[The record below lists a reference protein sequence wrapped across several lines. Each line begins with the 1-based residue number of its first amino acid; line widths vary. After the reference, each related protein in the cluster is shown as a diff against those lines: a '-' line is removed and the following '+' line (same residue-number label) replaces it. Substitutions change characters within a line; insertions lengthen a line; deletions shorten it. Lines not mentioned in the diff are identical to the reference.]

1 MTARLAVLSAGAAQ
15 AALTGLAARL
25 GVELQAEFGAVAA
38 MRRRFLDGAACDVLV
53 LTRPMIEELAARGQ
67 LSSWNDLGSVRTAI
81 AVRESD
87 PLPDVRSADKLRA
100 ALVAAQEIYFPDPQT
115 ATAGIHFAGV
125 LKQLGVSGK
134 RCTFAS
140 GAIAMREM
148 AAARAARVIGCTQ
161 ETEIRNTPGA
171 KLVAPLPEG
180 LELTTLYSAGIA
192 RGSAKAELARGF
204 VTGLRL

>member
-1 MTARLAVLSAGAAQ
+1 LTARLAVLSAGAAQ

-25 GVELQAEFGAVAA
+25 GIELQAEFGAVAA
-38 MRRRFLDGAACDVLV
+38 MRRRFLDGVACDVLV
-53 LTRPMIEELAARGQ
+53 LTRPMIEALASQGQ
-67 LSSWNDLGSVRTAI
+67 LESCNDLGSVQTAI

-87 PLPDVRSADKLRA
+87 PLPDVSSADRLRA
-100 ALVAAQEIYFPDPQT
+100 ALLEAQEIYYPDPER

-125 LKQLGVSGK
+125 LKQLGVAGK

-140 GAIAMREM
+140 GAAAMRGM

-171 KLVAPLPEG
+171 KLVAALPAG
-180 LELTTLYSAGIA
+180 LELSTVYSAGIT
-192 RGSAKAELARGF
+192 RSTAKAELARSF
-204 VTGLRL
+204 VSLLRV